1 MASTTQFS
9 EKDLKEIKQCRHG
22 YTQLGFGYQLAF
34 VRTFNR
40 FPAQEPLYIV
50 DEIITFVSL
59 QLRIDPHNIQRYDRR
74 RKTVSEHQDIIRRY
88 LTLRFFS
95 SVSLEVEDFLFK
107 ESYSLEQTSSFMA
120 RLRDFLKQNQILE
133 PSQDTM
139 LRMIQTQR
147 EAARAAIYDKVSGL
161 LCGKM
166 QQSLDAMIST
176 EADNATYSP
185 LYFLKP
191 PPGNPSPASFIKL
204 TETLERIK
212 DAGILSVD
220 LAWLNNNF
228 QRSLARY
235 AHQCTIYRLR
245 RLKEERR
252 YTVLTC
258 FLQQL
263 YQDTFDAAV
272 QMHDKLMNKVYNK
285 ADKDIDRFMKARRK
299 QLRVS
304 LIHYRDIL
312 GVLLN
317 EDIKQEDIKNAIF
330 QTVDEETLKIEM
342 ADIDDVLSDQ
352 YSDSFK
358 RVIARFSYIRQ
369 FSPALLKHITF
380 QVDTQDKTS
389 ENLIEAINLLNRM
402 NTEGKHKL
410 PEDAPIDFIP
420 KKRQPFVFQEDK
432 LHKPAWECA
441 LLTVLRDQ
449 IKSGHLSVSGSKRFA
464 SLETFFILETDW
476 ASRRKAFFSR
486 ANLPSNSEEV
496 PAYLTNR
503 LNKVYDQFLER
514 QPNNHYA
521 KLDEKG
527 WQIASDPTEK
537 LDYGTDTRLNPLKD
551 WIGKHLQTIKLPDL
565 LIEVDNE
572 LHFSR
577 SFMSAAD
584 QDHPEAQQVCEIMA
598 TVMAHASEVGP
609 FTMSQIVEGVSY
621 DRMKHI
627 TDWHLHEEA
636 QRSALAKV
644 VNAISQL
651 DITKAW
657 GDGTTSSSDG
667 QRFSLYRKVL
677 QKSYSHAFND
687 FALEFY
693 HFVANN
699 DAPYFSLTHECADRD
714 APFVLDGILYNESD
728 LNIEEH

>member
-1 MASTTQFS
+1 MLRVEVNKMDFFPVSLEQLASTTQFS
-9 EKDLKEIKQCRHG
+9 EKDLKEIKQCRHC

-74 RKTVSEHQDIIRRY
+74 RKTVSEHQDIIRHY

-185 LYFLKP
+185 LYFLKQ

-299 QLRVS
+299 QLRGS

-420 KKRQPFVFQEDK
+420 KKLQPFVFQEDK

-449 IKSGHLSVSGSKRFA
+449 IKSGNLSVSGSKRFA

-486 ANLPSNSEEV
+486 ANLPSNS
-496 PAYLTNR
+496 
-503 LNKVYDQFLER
+503 
-514 QPNNHYA
+514 
-521 KLDEKG
+521 
-527 WQIASDPTEK
+527 
-537 LDYGTDTRLNPLKD
+537 
-551 WIGKHLQTIKLPDL
+551 
-565 LIEVDNE
+565 
-572 LHFSR
+572 
-577 SFMSAAD
+577 
-584 QDHPEAQQVCEIMA
+584 
-598 TVMAHASEVGP
+598 
-609 FTMSQIVEGVSY
+609 
-621 DRMKHI
+621 
-627 TDWHLHEEA
+627 
-636 QRSALAKV
+636 
-644 VNAISQL
+644 
-651 DITKAW
+651 
-657 GDGTTSSSDG
+657 
-667 QRFSLYRKVL
+667 
-677 QKSYSHAFND
+677 
-687 FALEFY
+687 
-693 HFVANN
+693 
-699 DAPYFSLTHECADRD
+699 
-714 APFVLDGILYNESD
+714 
-728 LNIEEH
+728 